1 MPRPAWLVVTILALV
16 HVALARGVAARAGGA
31 PVTYVFTPLVDVVP
45 GGVPVSAGEAAALA
59 AEAKNRVDAR
69 DIQQAYA
76 RLGSTIS
83 LDDLLRGVEE
93 IEAGATPLDAAQR
106 AKVHEVLRRAQA
118 DHAAVSAVQAEIL
131 DLEADLAVQVEGIL
145 AALPPETRARVE
157 ARARADAP
165 AKGAGPRP
173 PGAPGGLG
181 APTQP
186 SAPGGPGAP
195 TQPSAPGGPGAP
207 PAPGSPGAAP
217 PAAPAAPGA
226 PGAPAAPGAAPG
238 APR

>member
-1 MPRPAWLVVTILALV
+1 MPRPAWLVVAILAFV
-16 HVALARGVAARAGGA
+16 HVALAQGVAARAGGA

-93 IEAGATPLDAAQR
+93 IEAGAAPLDAAQR
-106 AKVHEVLRRAQA
+106 ATVQEVLRRAQA

-131 DLEADLAVQVEGIL
+131 DLEADLAAQVEAIL
-145 AALPPETRARVE
+145 VALPPETRARVE
-157 ARARADAP
+157 ARAQADAP
-165 AKGAGPRP
+165 SKGAGPRP
-173 PGAPGGLG
+173 PGAPGG
-181 APTQP
+181 
-186 SAPGGPGAP
+186 PGGPTP
-195 TQPSAPGGPGAP
+195 PGAP
-207 PAPGSPGAAP
+207 GTAPPGAPGAPGAAP
-217 PAAPAAPGA
+217 PAAPGAPAAAPPGAPGDASVPGA
-226 PGAPAAPGAAPG
+226 PGASP
-238 APR
+238 